1 MPAVTAPAQTEAD
14 GAMRRLQADPDATT
28 PEDPGFSPA
37 DGKPDQINVEIAV
50 NTADTIR
57 SVIVVQEV
65 IYTLSDQIAANIRQ
79 HFYNQFDTPHGFES
93 LTVQGEI
100 QLH

>member
-1 MPAVTAPAQTEAD
+1 MPAVTAPAQTPPNDAT
-14 GAMRRLQADPDATT
+14 RRLQADPAQPDSVVPTDPDATT
-28 PEDPGFSPA
+28 PEDTGFSPA

-65 IYTLSDQIAANIRQ
+65 IYTLSD
-79 HFYNQFDTPHGFES
+79 
-93 LTVQGEI
+93 
-100 QLH
+100 